1 MSGRPSIF
9 MESVASRHDMFPG
22 HKITA
27 QPDINIGGIPG
38 LQGPEGA
45 IAMMFMEPILK
56 GMFGAG
62 FVPGQFRQTY
72 NLYDHYR
79 RKAQYQE
86 MQSVVSNAAAS
97 DREQYVRMLRGMA
110 ATAGIRWTDE
120 RERAARMMASD
131 MTSISPLLAQIMPDT
146 FDAMHGTRGSAIL
159 MAQRM
164 FEGGRFRIDPVTRML
179 GMSVD
184 STSQITR
191 EIYDRLYGPGADLV
205 DMRGLGA
212 GRAGQIFDEMSR
224 RGLMPRVMSR
234 EEQLRGIA
242 RRDLQARGLFG
253 QRLEE
258 EMGGVL
264 DELRNLSSPQLEM
277 RIRQFEASRIADRI
291 KNMAGAVAAMRD
303 VFGEMG
309 RPDAP
314 MNELIEGLQ
323 VLTQGGLATTTPD
336 RIEALVRDAANIARR
351 TGMGMDNLTMIM
363 ATAAQ
368 KADAMGLDRTFG
380 VTAGLQSAAF
390 GSAYA
395 NIIGGAPAWGR
406 GDKERMMAIDAQ
418 LRLNAA
424 NSAVGNQ
431 LAATV
436 RLAQDVGFQAGSE
449 AEAMYRAIQAGQ
461 TTYEFGGQ
469 RKSVYAQPGEWR
481 AIMAASGVDMA
492 LASSYRADTAYNKRF
507 IDENNLVGLTRQL
520 QADIDV
526 APRIRQAFQR
536 GARQVGVADQVLL
549 ARLGEAAQRGLLSDI
564 APEDLQNPERVAEY
578 LAEKLGIDK
587 TDDVKMRQLRLIAVR
602 GWSNIEQMVQTNPRM
617 RGYRTAD
624 QFITAHRRDATRE
637 TINQIEEAQQE
648 SRLQSALAGLGSGNP
663 LARLIDA
670 VSEATPETQL
680 RDIISRTLGWVPE
693 GEVGRRLEATVQQM
707 RAEIAKFRDTDPE
720 RVHREA
726 QEIDRNRRDRAERIR
741 DLELMV
747 KDLESGLTPEDVQRE
762 VNELTEQLR
771 RESEEGVA
779 ALAELDRLAAQVGAS
794 REALLAGG
802 WGPRE
807 ARERAR
813 ALLARQAELLQAAQ
827 PAAEELERIQAE
839 SKGLIRISRDEE
851 TQEIQIAAQDGANPE
866 MRRRAEELAEQL
878 RQKERQVAEA
888 DLQVYSLAA
897 RFTGGS
903 VNALIGEAVPEDI
916 QREARQKRDEILES
930 RRRMQ
935 DAEAVIRQIAREKY
949 GDDSEE
955 SVRRVMTGAG
965 LTDPQ
970 LERLQKAA
978 KAYNA
983 HFERSKGHVE
993 RLQTLIQ
1000 VHGFGSATFLYG
1012 DPDQAT
1018 RNLAQGIQ
1026 RQIEQAQ
1033 RDNKPEEVQRLM
1045 QQLQTM
1051 ANEQTGGDIDVLLGR
1066 KTAFEAFTGG
1076 RQVPPEVRRQVEA
1089 LRDRALQARDRAVVA
1104 QNRLAALVDEHG
1116 AIDPNVLEE
1125 RKAELRLVQE
1135 DLANELKAMQTD
1147 QARLQQLADRYTG
1160 GDVQALLE
1168 SKDLRRKIR
1177 EEAINKIRSMS
1188 PELRRQAEQAGIE
1201 LGAAATS
1208 EEAVRAWTSFRDKR
1222 GAAGVAESDAL
1233 AEKMLY
1239 DDRSMS
1245 VLGEDGLQ
1253 VIQRIQERNRQL
1265 RELASRH
1272 AGGDIGALMASDE
1285 QRKRA
1290 QEALAQVILGAAQ
1303 SRQLEDQIQEAEDQD
1318 DIEEANRLRAVLEQ
1332 VNRQVIAAQTRLN
1345 DVGREV
1351 GTTGEAL
1358 AHAPG
1363 IEDRTRREV
1372 AALLEGQMTDLQ
1384 SVQGR
1389 LRAGRWSDITP
1400 EQRRAIEQERAM
1412 RQRTDVQV
1420 IDDVF
1425 RTLGLDR
1432 DVSEDDRQT
1441 IARDVMRGDRGLAIR
1456 SAVTALQELRQLKSD
1471 MSHEQFQDYLRSGLR
1486 EDATAREKE
1495 LYHFVAAG
1503 RAGGGLAGIG
1513 RDNITNLGQVT
1524 ERLRDF
1530 AAWQRDTQIRNE
1542 AAARTLAQPEAVSP
1556 VQRIEGELR
1565 VNLET
1570 GSGRLVA
1577 QTRGGAR

>member
-1 MSGRPSIF
+1 MSGGPSIF
-9 MESVASRHDMFPG
+9 MESVASRRDMFPG
-22 HKITA
+22 HGITA
-27 QPDINIGGIPG
+27 QPDINISGIPG
-38 LQGPEGA
+38 LEGPEGA
-45 IAMMFMEPILK
+45 IAMMFMEPVLK
-56 GMFGAG
+56 GIFGAG

-79 RKAQYQE
+79 RKIQYQE
-86 MQSVVSNAAAS
+86 RQSVVSNAAAS

-110 ATAGIRWTDE
+110 ATAGIRWNDE

-131 MTSISPLLAQIMPDT
+131 MTSISPLLAQALPDT

-184 STSQITR
+184 STNQMTR

-205 DMRGLGA
+205 DMKGLGA
-212 GRAGQIFDEMSR
+212 GRVGQIFDEMSR

-277 RIRQFEASRIADRI
+277 KIRQFEASRIADRI

-314 MNELIEGLQ
+314 MSELIEGLQ

-351 TGMGMDNLTMIM
+351 TGMGMDNLTMVM

-449 AEAMYRAIQAGQ
+449 AEAMYKAIQAGQ
-461 TTYEFGGQ
+461 TTYEFGGK

-492 LASSYRADTAYNKRF
+492 LASSYRADTAYNRRF

-526 APRIRQAFQR
+526 APRISQAFQR
-536 GARQVGVADQVLL
+536 GARQVGVVDQALL

-578 LAEKLGIDK
+578 LAEKLGTDK
-587 TDDVKMRQLRLIAVR
+587 TDNVKMRQLRLIAIR
-602 GWSNIEQMVQTNPRM
+602 GWSNIEQMVQINPRM

-670 VSEATPETQL
+670 VSEAAPGTQIQ
-680 RDIISRTLGWVPE
+680 DIISSTLGWVPE

-707 RAEIAKFRDTDPE
+707 QAEIAKFRDTDPE
-720 RVHREA
+720 RVRREA
-726 QEIDRNRRDRAERIR
+726 QKIDRSLRGRVERIR
-741 DLELMV
+741 DLELIV
-747 KDLESGLTPEDVQRE
+747 KDLKSSLTPEDVQRE
-762 VNELTEQLR
+762 VNELNEQLR
-771 RESEEGVA
+771 KSSEEGTA

-802 WGPRE
+802 WGPQE
-807 ARERAR
+807 AREQAR
-813 ALLARQAELLQAAQ
+813 TLLARQTELLQAAQ
-827 PAAEELERIQAE
+827 PAAEELERIQTE
-839 SKGLIRISRDEE
+839 SKGLIRIGRDEK
-851 TQEIQIAAQDGANPE
+851 TQEIQIVAQGGVDPE

-878 RQKERQVAEA
+878 RQKERQVAES
-888 DLQVYSLAA
+888 DLQIQSLAA

-903 VNALIGEAVPEDI
+903 VNALIGEAVPKDI
-916 QREARQKRDEILES
+916 QQEARRKRDELLES

-935 DAEAVIRQIAREKY
+935 DAQAVIKQIAREKY
-949 GDDSEE
+949 GNDSEE

-970 LERLQKAA
+970 LERLQKATE
-978 KAYNA
+978 AYKA
-983 HFERSKGHVE
+983 HFERSKVHVE

-1000 VHGFGSATFLYG
+1000 VHGFGSAAFLYG
-1012 DPDQAT
+1012 DPDQAIK
-1018 RNLAQGIQ
+1018 NLAQGIQ

-1089 LRDRALQARDRAVVA
+1089 LRDRALQARDEAVVA
-1104 QNRLAALVDEHG
+1104 QKRLSALVDEHG
-1116 AIDPNVLEE
+1116 AIDPNVLKE
-1125 RKAELRLVQE
+1125 RKAELQKAQE
-1135 DLANELKAMQTD
+1135 ELANEQKALQKDRDRLK
-1147 QARLQQLADRYTG
+1147 QLADLYTD
-1160 GDVQALLE
+1160 GDVSNLLNSE
-1168 SKDLRRKIR
+1168 NLQREIRKK
-1177 EEAINKIRSMS
+1177 AIDRIRSMS
-1188 PELRRQAEQAGIE
+1188 PELRRQVEQAGVE
-1201 LGAAATS
+1201 LGSAATS
-1208 EEAVRAWTSFRDKR
+1208 EEAIRAWTSFRDKR
-1222 GAAGVAESDAL
+1222 GATGIAESDAL

-1239 DDRSMS
+1239 DDRSMA

-1253 VIQRIQERNRQL
+1253 IVQRIQKRNRQL

-1272 AGGDIGALMASDE
+1272 AGGDLGVLTASDE
-1285 QRKRA
+1285 QRKKA
-1290 QEALAQVILGAAQ
+1290 QEAFVQVAILATQ
-1303 SRQLEDQIQEAEDQD
+1303 SRQLEAQIQEAEDQGS
-1318 DIEEANRLRAVLEQ
+1318 IEEANQLRAVLEQ
-1332 VNRQVIAAQTRLN
+1332 VNRQVVEAQTRLN
-1345 DVGREV
+1345 EVGQQA

-1358 AHAPG
+1358 AQAPG
-1363 IEDRTRREV
+1363 IEDGVRREA

-1384 SVQGR
+1384 SVQER
-1389 LRAGRWSDITP
+1389 LRAGRWRDITP
-1400 EQRRAIEQERAM
+1400 EQRRDIEQ
-1412 RQRTDVQV
+1412 
-1420 IDDVF
+1420 
-1425 RTLGLDR
+1425 
-1432 DVSEDDRQT
+1432 
-1441 IARDVMRGDRGLAIR
+1441 
-1456 SAVTALQELRQLKSD
+1456 
-1471 MSHEQFQDYLRSGLR
+1471 
-1486 EDATAREKE
+1486 AREIR
-1495 LYHFVAAG
+1495 LAAVD
-1503 RAGGGLAGIG
+1503 RKGGKLAGTG
-1513 RDNITNLGQVT
+1513 RDNITNLGQVP
-1524 ERLRDF
+1524 EQLRDF

-1542 AAARTLAQPEAVSP
+1542 AAARTLAQSQAVNP
-1556 VQRIEGELR
+1556 VQQIEGRLQ
-1565 VNLET
+1565 VDLET